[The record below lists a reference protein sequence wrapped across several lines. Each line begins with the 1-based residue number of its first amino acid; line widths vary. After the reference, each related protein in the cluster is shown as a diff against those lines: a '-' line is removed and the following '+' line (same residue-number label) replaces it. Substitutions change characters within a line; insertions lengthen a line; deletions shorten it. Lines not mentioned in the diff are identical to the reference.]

1 MINKYDETKAMD
13 YENGFYLTTMPS
25 RIGNILAHYELY
37 KMITNI
43 PGDVVEC
50 GVFRG
55 GSLIQWA
62 TFRELIENENSR
74 KIIGFDMFGPFPEAH
89 NAGDEVFRNKWL
101 NETGGDY
108 LEKEELER
116 ALSLKN
122 IGNVELIKGD
132 ILKTLDDYVQM
143 NPFMRIS
150 LLHIDTDIYEPSK
163 KALEVLYDRVVTG
176 GIIIAD
182 DYGVAGETDAFDEFF
197 NNKAKLRKL
206 SISHKKPSYMV
217 KE

>member
-1 MINKYDETKAMD
+1 MINKFDESKSMD
-13 YENGFYLTTMPS
+13 YENGFYLTTQPS
-25 RIGNILAHYELY
+25 RMGNILAHYELY
-37 KMITNI
+37 KQIINL

-62 TFRELIENENSR
+62 TFRELLENENSR

-89 NAGDEVFRNKWL
+89 NEGDKAFRKKWID
-101 NETGGDY
+101 ETGGDY
-108 LEKEELER
+108 LEKEELEK
-116 ALSLKN
+116 ALELKR
-122 IGNVELIKGD
+122 IQNVELVKGD
-132 ILKTLDDYVQM
+132 ILKTLDAYIEN

-150 LLHIDTDIYEPSK
+150 LLHIDTDIYEPAK
-163 KALEVLYDRVVTG
+163 KALEVLYDRVVVG
-176 GIIIAD
+176 GVIIAD

-197 NNKAKLRKL
+197 KGKAKLMKL
-206 SISHKKPSYMV
+206 PISHKKPSYLI

>member
-1 MINKYDETKAMD
+1 M
-13 YENGFYLTTMPS
+13 LWS
-25 RIGNILAHYELY
+25 
-37 KMITNI
+37 
-43 PGDVVEC
+43 V
-50 GVFRG
+50 
-55 GSLIQWA
+55 
-62 TFRELIENENSR
+62 FRELIENENSR

-101 NETGGDY
+101 DETGGDY
-108 LEKEELER
+108 LEIEELEK

-132 ILKTLDDYVQM
+132 ILTTLDRYVQM

-197 NNKAKLRKL
+197 DGKAKLQKL
-206 SISHKKPSYMV
+206 PISHKKPSYMI